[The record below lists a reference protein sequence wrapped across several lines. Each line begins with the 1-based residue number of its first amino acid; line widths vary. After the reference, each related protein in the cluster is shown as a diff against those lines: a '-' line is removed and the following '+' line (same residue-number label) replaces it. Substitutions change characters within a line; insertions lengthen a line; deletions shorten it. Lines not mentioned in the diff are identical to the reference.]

1 MPFPPLLFILFVI
14 KKIRAFI
21 LFQTKV
27 SNLSNQD
34 SGQKWSCS
42 SCYRLPDFVTDL
54 GTSG

>member
-42 SCYRLPDFVTDL
+42 SCYRLPDFVTEL
-54 GTSG
+54 HPA